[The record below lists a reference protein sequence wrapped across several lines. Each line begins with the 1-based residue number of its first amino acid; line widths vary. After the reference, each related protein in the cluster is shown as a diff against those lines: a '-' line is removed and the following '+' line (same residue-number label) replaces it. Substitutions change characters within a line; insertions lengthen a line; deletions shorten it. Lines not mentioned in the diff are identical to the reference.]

1 MRSMSAKLTLVLF
14 ILVCF
19 EIGFL
24 LVFLPWHRSWQENNF
39 LYLVADTL
47 GAPGLRLAI
56 LSGWVRG
63 AVTGLGLLNILI
75 GIREIVH
82 FPESVRA
89 IAGSDDPVSDH

>member
-1 MRSMSAKLTLVLF
+1 MRSLSAKLTLVLF

-39 LYLVADTL
+39 LYLIAETF
-47 GAPGLRLAI
+47 GAPGLRQII

-63 AVTGLGLLNILI
+63 AVTGLGVINIMI
-75 GIREIVH
+75 GIREILT

-89 IAGSDDPVSDH
+89 IGGDDAPVSDH

>member
-1 MRSMSAKLTLVLF
+1 MRSLSAKLTLVLF

-24 LVFLPWHRSWQENNF
+24 LVFLPWHQSWQDNNF
-39 LYLVADTL
+39 LYLIADAV
-47 GAPGLRLAI
+47 GSPGLRQAI

-63 AVTGLGLLNILI
+63 AVTGLGIVNILI

-89 IAGSDDPVSDH
+89 IGGDDAPLSDH

>member
-1 MRSMSAKLTLVLF
+1 MRSLSAKLTIVLF

-39 LYLVADTL
+39 LYLAADSL
-47 GAPGLRLAI
+47 GAPWFRQFV

-82 FPESVRA
+82 FPQSVRA
-89 IAGSDDPVSDH
+89 IAGSDTPLSDH